1 MIVTKHCCLLYFFLF
16 LLFGSAFAQGNF
28 VQSHEYPKG
37 VFRYPLDLPPS
48 TAGSFGELRAN
59 HFHAG
64 LDFRTNQ
71 RTGYPVH
78 AALDGYVSRLKIQY
92 GGFGNAVYI
101 THPNGFTTVY
111 GHLDHFSP
119 EITGLVKKEQE
130 RLQRFEVDFGP
141 DPLKLPVSKGQVFAW
156 SGNTG
161 ASGGPHLHF
170 EIRDTKTQETINAQL
185 FGLTIPDRVPP
196 TITSVSVYHLNGHPF
211 NENTLHQTYP
221 VRGTAGNY
229 HLLKPQ
235 TLELSGSIGFG
246 IAATDMNS
254 TSANRNGVY
263 SIELKVDGKTVYTYA
278 VERFAFDQTHAI
290 NAYIDYPHFIRTG
303 SFIQKCFILPG
314 SRITLYPQSI
324 NRGVVTF
331 NDDSLHE
338 VEYVVKDIAGNTS
351 TVKLKVRSSIPKESR
366 PVVKTEGMVLRYN
379 QRTEFTAPNIRII
392 AEPYNLYD
400 DLDLIYS
407 TSPRRPGGYSEV
419 HHIQNRFTPIHDS
432 LNVWVKP
439 EISLGKYADKAV
451 LYSTTTS
458 GQESEYAD
466 GYVKA
471 KIHAFGDFYIRIDT
485 VPPSIT
491 PLTIHNGSNLAARKT
506 ISFRISDNL
515 SGVKSYVGKIDG
527 KWVLVEHDYKSK
539 IFIYTFGPDI
549 THGKHTFEL
558 TATDY
563 KNNVSQFTAD
573 FFR

>member
-1 MIVTKHCCLLYFFLF
+1 MNKYCCIFYLILSVLTCRV
-16 LLFGSAFAQGNF
+16 SAQDF
-28 VQSHEYPKG
+28 VQSREYPKD

-59 HFHAG
+59 HFHSG
-64 LDFRTNQ
+64 LDFKTNQ

-78 AALDGYVSRLKIQY
+78 AAFDGYVSRLKVQY

-101 THPNGFTTVY
+101 THPNGYTTVY

-119 EITGLVKKEQE
+119 EITALIKQAQEQ
-130 RLQRFEVDFGP
+130 QQSYEVDFEL
-141 DPLKLPVSKGQVFAW
+141 DPLKMQVYKGQVFAW

-196 TITSVSVYHLNGHPF
+196 TITGVSVYHLNGHTF
-211 NENTLHQTYP
+211 NQNTLRQSYA
-221 VRGTAGNY
+221 VRGAAGNY

-235 TLELSGSIGFG
+235 TLDLSGQVGFG
-246 IAATDMNS
+246 ISATDINS

-263 SIELKVDGKTVYTYA
+263 SIELKVDGKTVYTFA

-290 NAYIDYPHFIRTG
+290 NAYIDYPYFLRTG

-324 NRGVVTF
+324 DRGIVTF
-331 NDDSLHE
+331 NDSEVHE
-338 VEYVVKDIAGNTS
+338 VQYLVKDIAGNAS
-351 TVKLKVRSSIPKESR
+351 TITLKVKSSIPKESHPIVSQ
-366 PVVKTEGMVLRYN
+366 PVNLLRYN
-379 QRTEFTAPNIRII
+379 QRSEFNANNIKII

-400 DLDLIYS
+400 DLDLEYS
-407 TSPRRPGGYSEV
+407 ASPKRPGGYSAV
-419 HHIQNRFTPIHDS
+419 HHIHNRFTPIHDS

-439 EISLGKYADKAV
+439 DEDLSKYAGKAV
-451 LYSTTTS
+451 LYGIES
-458 GQESEYAD
+458 GAVESEYAD
-466 GYVKA
+466 GYVKG
-471 KIHAFGDFYIRIDT
+471 KIHTFGDYYIRIDT
-485 VPPSIT
+485 VPPVISPINFHSGGSMAGRRTIT
-491 PLTIHNGSNLAARKT
+491 FH
-506 ISFRISDNL
+506 ISDNL
-515 SGVKSYVGKIDG
+515 SGVKSFVGKIDG
-527 KWVLVEHDYKSK
+527 KWALVEHDYKSK
-539 IFIYTFGPDI
+539 IFIYTFDGTIGP
-549 THGKHTFEL
+549 GKHTFEL

-573 FFR
+573 FLR